1 MVKNKPNEAGVKTED
16 SDRPETPESATAA
29 TNGSIPATPITPK
42 TPGSAKRAANDG
54 DENDSPP
61 MKKKKKKGRA
71 SPKVP
76 ATPRQRKAPTKTPS
90 SARSIATTT
99 DELSTEDRLL
109 LSMKDQGKSWKDIAE
124 VWKNATGVTPAKSSL
139 PNRYARLRAN
149 ITTMSEMDQN
159 NLLTA
164 KADVESAFEASKW
177 ERISQRMQDLGTT
190 KKYSVSVLQKQL
202 QKIGTAA
209 NKAQSPTKPSNGA
222 EE

>member
-1 MVKNKPNEAGVKTED
+1 
-16 SDRPETPESATAA
+16 
-29 TNGSIPATPITPK
+29 
-42 TPGSAKRAANDG
+42 
-54 DENDSPP
+54 
-61 MKKKKKKGRA
+61 
-71 SPKVP
+71 
-76 ATPRQRKAPTKTPS
+76 
-90 SARSIATTT
+90 
-99 DELSTEDRLL
+99 
-109 LSMKDQGKSWKDIAE
+109 MKDQGKSWKDIAE

-177 ERISQRMQDLGTT
+177 ERISQRMQDPGTT

-209 NKAQSPTKPSNGA
+209 NKAQSPTRPSNGA
-222 EE
+222 E